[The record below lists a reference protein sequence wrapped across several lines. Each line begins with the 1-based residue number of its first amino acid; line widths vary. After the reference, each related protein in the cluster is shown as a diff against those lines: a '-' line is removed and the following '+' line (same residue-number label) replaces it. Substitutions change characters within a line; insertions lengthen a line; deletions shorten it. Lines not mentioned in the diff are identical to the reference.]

1 MKEQI
6 YEINI
11 TLEMLE
17 ENPLIIQYAEKKETG
32 NLNASN
38 PDTLTC
44 SQSLKKKVM
53 LNSLNCQEFINNL
66 AYAGVPDVIK
76 NGVIIDS
83 DFNHKNRGYN
93 YMS

>member
-38 PDTLTC
+38 PDTLTR

-53 LNSLNCQEFINNL
+53 LTCRNCKRKIYL
-66 AYAGVPDVIK
+66 
-76 NGVIIDS
+76 
-83 DFNHKNRGYN
+83 
-93 YMS
+93 

>member
-38 PDTLTC
+38 PDTLTR

>member
-32 NLNASN
+32 NFNASN
-38 PDTLTC
+38 PDTLTR
-44 SQSLKKKVM
+44 SQSLKKKAM

-66 AYAGVPDVIK
+66 AYTGVPDVIK
-76 NGVIIDS
+76 NGVIIDL

>member
-32 NLNASN
+32 NLKASN
-38 PDTLTC
+38 PDTLTR

-53 LNSLNCQEFINNL
+53 LTCRNCKRKIYL
-66 AYAGVPDVIK
+66 
-76 NGVIIDS
+76 
-83 DFNHKNRGYN
+83 
-93 YMS
+93 

>member
-1 MKEQI
+1 
-6 YEINI
+6 
-11 TLEMLE
+11 
-17 ENPLIIQYAEKKETG
+17 
-32 NLNASN
+32 
-38 PDTLTC
+38 
-44 SQSLKKKVM
+44 M